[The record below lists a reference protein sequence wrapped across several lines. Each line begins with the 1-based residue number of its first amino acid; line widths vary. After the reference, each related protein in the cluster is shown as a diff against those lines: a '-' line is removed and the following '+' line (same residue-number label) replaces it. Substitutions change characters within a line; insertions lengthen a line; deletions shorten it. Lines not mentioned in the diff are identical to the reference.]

1 MGYSLPA
8 KGTGFVNEG
17 WDSDNF
23 DGSDHNDHG
32 DHGDYD
38 DCMHLYAFVDINK
51 RIQMDIVSKSNF

>member
-17 WDSDNF
+17 RDSDNF

-32 DHGDYD
+32 DHGDND
-38 DCMHLYAFVDINK
+38 DCMHKVLSTSIL
-51 RIQMDIVSKSNF
+51 RIQMEIVSKSNF